1 MYGHT
6 LHRVIKHFCRC
17 CLQVVN
23 KAEILKVIMSQNLDE
38 SHTNKYQESA
48 ACSYG

>member
-6 LHRVIKHFCRC
+6 LHRVIKHFCRY
-17 CLQVVN
+17 CLKVAN
-23 KAEILKVIMSQNLDE
+23 TAEILKVIMSQNLDQ
-38 SHTNKYQESA
+38 SQVSA